1 MDICFFLKSDMKIC
15 CSPVFVFEVQEQPF
29 NPIPQKE
36 RNIEKFTLLN
46 RVNEFMIKLYR
57 VQIT

>member
-1 MDICFFLKSDMKIC
+1 MDICFFLKSDMIIRS
-15 CSPVFVFEVQEQPF
+15 SPIFVFEVQEQPF